1 MAEYLPDDVLVLT
14 KQQFV
19 QREKDYWNSATPI
32 GYIFAFG
39 AIMGFVVGAII
50 VYQILF
56 ADVSEHLNEYAT
68 LRAIGYRNRFVSGIV
83 LQQAAIL
90 AVLGLPARRGH
101 RLLALR
107 QGRGRHQPAAVHHA
121 GAGRHRVPD
130 DPGHVRDLRPDGGA
144 QSAATRSGGGVLMT
158 AAPPIKVE
166 GLNHSYGKGELKK
179 QILFDVSVE
188 IQAGEIV
195 IVTGPSGSGKT
206 TLLTLVGALRSAQEG
221 SVEILGKE
229 LRKARPATLEGV
241 RRQIG
246 FIFQQHNLLG
256 ALSSLQNVELGVRA
270 SGKFPRSTH
279 QRRAR
284 EMLEAVGLGDRMQH
298 KPEQLS
304 GGQRQRVAIA
314 RALVSEP
321 AIVMADEP
329 TASLDKQSGR
339 EVVDRMKVLAKE
351 HGTTILLVTHDNRIL
366 DIADRIVHLEDGRL
380 STFTDA
386 VLANNQHMM
395 KMLAANR
402 QKQPIAEMVDGLNE
416 NQFEDLLRE
425 LTEESQR
432 FLEATS
438 LASNVAFR
446 SMLEQGL
453 FAFTRKLGGLLNAE
467 RSSLFLVEGDFLVL
481 KVAENLQELGEIR
494 FPVGTGIA
502 GAVAQSGQLHPDRR
516 RLCGPALQP
525 RRGPAD
531 RFPHPLHIEP
541 ADQEPRRQGICGGAT
556 AEPPRRA
563 ALRRSRRS
571 SGLRPSSSRSG
582 SSSRPSSDWRSR
594 TGDGWGCR
602 PCPTGSPGPQD
613 ARAVFRHSA
622 SLPIMPCWP
631 NWRLGT
637 WPVASG

>member
-1 MAEYLPDDVLVLT
+1 M
-14 KQQFV
+14 
-19 QREKDYWNSATPI
+19 S
-32 GYIFAFG
+32 G
-39 AIMGFVVGAII
+39 A
-50 VYQILF
+50 
-56 ADVSEHLNEYAT
+56 S
-68 LRAIGYRNRFVSGIV
+68 
-83 LQQAAIL
+83 
-90 AVLGLPARRGH
+90 
-101 RLLALR
+101 
-107 QGRGRHQPAAVHHA
+107 
-121 GAGRHRVPD
+121 
-130 DPGHVRDLRPDGGA
+130 
-144 QSAATRSGGGVLMT
+144 
-158 AAPPIKVE
+158 PIKVE

-179 QILFDVSVE
+179 QILFDVSVD

-206 TLLTLVGALRSAQEG
+206 TLLTLVGALRSAQDG
-221 SVEILGKE
+221 RVEILGKE

-256 ALSSLQNVELGVRA
+256 ALSSLQNVELGIRA

-279 QRRAR
+279 QQRAR

-402 QKQPIAEMVDGLNE
+402 QKQPLAEMVDGLNE

-502 GAVAQSGQLHPDRR
+502 GAVAQSGRSIRIDDAYADPRFNREVDRHTGFR
-516 RLCGPALQP
+516 TRSILC
-525 RRGPAD
+525 
-531 RFPHPLHIEP
+531 
-541 ADQEPRRQGICGGAT
+541 
-556 AEPPRRA
+556 
-563 ALRRSRRS
+563 
-571 SGLRPSSSRSG
+571 
-582 SSSRPSSDWRSR
+582 
-594 TGDGWGCR
+594 
-602 PCPTGSPGPQD
+602 
-613 ARAVFRHSA
+613 
-622 SLPIMPCWP
+622 LPIKNREGNVFAVAQLLNRRDGQPFDDLDEE
-631 NWRLGT
+631 RFATFIQSIGVIFETQLGLAEQD
-637 WPVASG
+637 W